1 MTNLIASGWQYIFGI
16 IGIIV
21 AVLAAWFSGK
31 SKGTTEAKAKAEV
44 ESANQSVKQSQAAT
58 DKQATIIKVAK
69 DADQTNQSLSDD
81 ASRDRMRKSK
91 YHSDD

>member
-1 MTNLIASGWQYIFGI
+1 MTNLIASGWQYILGI

-31 SKGTTEAKAKAEV
+31 SKGTTEAKAKADV
-44 ESANQSVKQSQAAT
+44 ETANQTVKQSQAAT
-58 DKQATIIKVAK
+58 DKQASIIKVAK

-81 ASRDRMRKSK
+81 AARDRMRKSK
-91 YHSDD
+91 YHADD

>member
-1 MTNLIASGWQYIFGI
+1 MTNLIASGWQYILGI

-21 AVLAAWFSGK
+21 AVLAAWFTGK
-31 SKGTTEAKAKAEV
+31 SKGTTEAKAKADV
-44 ESANQSVKQSQAAT
+44 ETANQAAKQSQAAT
-58 DKQATIIKVAK
+58 DKQASIIKVAK

-81 ASRDRMRKSK
+81 AARDRMRRSK

>member
-1 MTNLIASGWQYIFGI
+1 MTNLIASGWQYILGF

-21 AVLAAWFSGK
+21 AVLAAWFTGK
-31 SKGTTEAKAKAEV
+31 SKGTTEAKAKADV
-44 ESANQSVKQSQAAT
+44 ESANQAAKQSQAAS
-58 DKQATIIKVAK
+58 DKQASIIKVAK

-81 ASRDRMRKSK
+81 AARDRMRRSK

>member
-31 SKGTTEAKAKAEV
+31 SKGTTEAKAKADV
-44 ESANQSVKQSQAAT
+44 ETANQTVKQSQAAT
-58 DKQATIIKVAK
+58 DKQASIIKVAK

-81 ASRDRMRKSK
+81 AARDRMRKSK
-91 YHSDD
+91 YHADD

>member
-1 MTNLIASGWQYIFGI
+1 MTNLIASSWQYIFGI

-31 SKGTTEAKAKAEV
+31 SKGTTEAKAKADV
-44 ESANQSVKQSQAAT
+44 ENANQTVKQSQAAT
-58 DKQATIIKVAK
+58 DKQASIIKVAK

-81 ASRDRMRKSK
+81 AARDRMRRSK

>member
-16 IGIIV
+16 AGIIV

-44 ESANQSVKQSQAAT
+44 ESANQAVKQSQAAT

-81 ASRDRMRKSK
+81 AARDRMRKSK
-91 YHSDD
+91 YHTDD

>member
-1 MTNLIASGWQYIFGI
+1 MTYLIASGWQYILGI

-21 AVLAAWFSGK
+21 AVLAAWFTGK
-31 SKGTTEAKAKAEV
+31 SKGTTEAKAKADV
-44 ESANQSVKQSQAAT
+44 ETANQTVKQSQATT
-58 DKQATIIKVAK
+58 DKQASIIKVAK

-81 ASRDRMRKSK
+81 AARDRMRRSK